1 MQEKLRAILEETLN
15 ELSEITDMASL
26 QELRVRILG
35 KKGALTGILRGMG
48 GLPPE
53 ERPEVGRQVNEVRA
67 RIEESIAR
75 REEEIEQAERIR
87 RMAEETLD
95 VTVPGTRPP
104 LGGLHP
110 LTLVTQE
117 IEDIFV
123 GLGFAIAEGPEI
135 EYERYNFELLNV
147 PRNHP
152 ARDMQDSFY
161 ITDSILLRTQ
171 TSPVQARTMLRQKP
185 PIRLICPGRVYR
197 IDEVDATHSPVFHQM
212 EGLVVDRG
220 IHMGHLRG
228 LLDTFA
234 KEFFGEKT
242 RTRLRPSFFP
252 FTEPSAE
259 VDVSCYLC
267 DGSDPSCRVCRGGGW
282 VEILGCGMVN
292 PRVLTM
298 CGIDPDEYSG
308 FAFGLGLDRITVSRY
323 GISDLRTLFENDM
336 RFLSQFRGGI

>member
-1 MQEKLRAILEETLN
+1 
-15 ELSEITDMASL
+15 
-26 QELRVRILG
+26 
-35 KKGALTGILRGMG
+35 
-48 GLPPE
+48 
-53 ERPEVGRQVNEVRA
+53 
-67 RIEESIAR
+67 
-75 REEEIEQAERIR
+75 
-87 RMAEETLD
+87 
-95 VTVPGTRPP
+95 
-104 LGGLHP
+104 
-110 LTLVTQE
+110 
-117 IEDIFV
+117 
-123 GLGFAIAEGPEI
+123 
-135 EYERYNFELLNV
+135 
-147 PRNHP
+147 
-152 ARDMQDSFY
+152 
-161 ITDSILLRTQ
+161 
-171 TSPVQARTMLRQKP
+171 
-185 PIRLICPGRVYR
+185 
-197 IDEVDATHSPVFHQM
+197 M

>member
-1 MQEKLRAILEETLN
+1 
-15 ELSEITDMASL
+15 
-26 QELRVRILG
+26 
-35 KKGALTGILRGMG
+35 
-48 GLPPE
+48 
-53 ERPEVGRQVNEVRA
+53 
-67 RIEESIAR
+67 
-75 REEEIEQAERIR
+75 
-87 RMAEETLD
+87 
-95 VTVPGTRPP
+95 
-104 LGGLHP
+104 
-110 LTLVTQE
+110 
-117 IEDIFV
+117 
-123 GLGFAIAEGPEI
+123 
-135 EYERYNFELLNV
+135 
-147 PRNHP
+147 
-152 ARDMQDSFY
+152 MQDSFY

>member
-171 TSPVQARTMLRQKP
+171 TSPVQARTMLRRSRP
-185 PIRLICPGRVYR
+185 YGSSVGRVYR
-197 IDEVDATHSPVFHQM
+197 IDEVDATHSRYSIRW
-212 EGLVVDRG
+212 RG
-220 IHMGHLRG
+220 WSWTGYPYGSPRG

-234 KEFFGEKT
+234 KEFFGKK

-308 FAFGLGLDRITVSRY
+308 FAFGLGLDRTTVSRY

>member
-308 FAFGLGLDRITVSRY
+308 FAFGLGLDRTTVSRY